1 MVAIFDSPDYLITN
15 TKLKNIG
22 YTKKILYLFL
32 GFIIGLIHKYFQGA
46 LFTVLINLLLRRKV
60 KLKYEKPFYLGVQDE
75 YEFYFPNKRVTRL
88 LRGIEEQTDD
98 IFNLYLLDKVEFES
112 GDTVIDCGANV
123 GELYPGLKKSIENLK
138 YIGFEPDPVVYK
150 CLEKNVNS
158 KNTKL
163 YQQALS
169 NKFSVEKLY
178 ISTEGADT
186 SLVYLENK
194 ESVEVETVPLDQLE
208 LSNIKLIKMDA
219 EGFELEVLQGSKNTL
234 KSTKYVSVDFGP
246 EKGTEGIN
254 TIPEVSNFLYE
265 NNFKMIFANTDR
277 HIGLFKNQLF
287 D

>member
-158 KNTKL
+158 KNAKL

-246 EKGTEGIN
+246 EKGADGIN

>member
-22 YTKKILYLFL
+22 YTKKILYFFL
-32 GFIIGLIHKYFQGA
+32 GFIVGLIHKYFQGA
-46 LFTVLINLLLRRKV
+46 LFTGLLNLLLRRKV
-60 KLKYEKPFYLGVQDE
+60 KLKYEKPFYIGVQDG

-88 LRGIEEQTDD
+88 LEGIEEQTDD
-98 IFNLYLLDKVEFES
+98 IFNLYLLDKIKFES

-158 KNTKL
+158 KNAKL
-163 YQQALS
+163 YQHALS
-169 NKFSVEKLY
+169 NKSSIEKLY

-186 SLVYLENK
+186 SLVYLENR
-194 ESVEVETVPLDQLE
+194 EWVEVETVPLDQLS
-208 LSNIKLIKMDA
+208 LSNIKLIKMAA

-246 EKGTEGIN
+246 EKGTEGVN

-265 NNFKMIFANTDR
+265 NNFNMIFANTDR

>member
-32 GFIIGLIHKYFQGA
+32 GFIVGLIHKYFQGA

-123 GELYPGLKKSIENLK
+123 GELYPGLEKSIENLK
-138 YIGFEPDPVVYK
+138 YVGFEPDPVVFK

-158 KNTKL
+158 KNAKL

-194 ESVEVETVPLDQLE
+194 ESVEVETVTLDQLE

-246 EKGTEGIN
+246 EKGTKGIN

>member
-32 GFIIGLIHKYFQGA
+32 GFIVGLIHKYFQGA

-158 KNTKL
+158 KNAKL

-246 EKGTEGIN
+246 EKGTDGIN

>member
-15 TKLKNIG
+15 AKLKNIG

-32 GFIIGLIHKYFQGA
+32 GFIVGLIHKYFQGA

-60 KLKYEKPFYLGVQDE
+60 KLKYEKPFYIGVQDE

-88 LRGIEEQTDD
+88 LGGIEEQTND
-98 IFNLYLLDKVEFES
+98 IFNLYLLDKIEFEP

-123 GELYPGLKKSIENLK
+123 GELYPGLEKSIENLK
-138 YIGFEPDPVVYK
+138 YVGFEPDPVVFK

-158 KNTKL
+158 KNAKL

-194 ESVEVETVPLDQLE
+194 ESVEVETVTLDQLE

-246 EKGTEGIN
+246 EKGTKGIN

>member
-158 KNTKL
+158 KNAKL

-246 EKGTEGIN
+246 EKGVDGIN

>member
-158 KNTKL
+158 KNAKL

-246 EKGTEGIN
+246 EKGTDGIN

>member
-15 TKLKNIG
+15 AKLKNIG

-32 GFIIGLIHKYFQGA
+32 GFIVGLIHKYFQGA

-158 KNTKL
+158 KNAKL

-246 EKGTEGIN
+246 EKGTKGIN